1 VSEQIET
8 LPQLARLVA
17 YLTNATVYLLRREE
31 ERLTHLG
38 EEHAADRALAL
49 AVQEELGHVRQL
61 ISQIAGE
68 AQEIAQDGG

>member
-1 VSEQIET
+1 VSDQIET

-31 ERLTHLG
+31 ERLTRLG

-49 AVQEELGHVRQL
+49 AVQEELDHVRQL
-61 ISQIAGE
+61 IAQIAGE
-68 AQEIAQDGG
+68 AQEIAQDEG

>member
-31 ERLTHLG
+31 ERLTGRRDEHG
-38 EEHAADRALAL
+38 EDRALAL
-49 AVQEELGHVRQL
+49 AVLEELGHVREL
-61 ISQIAGE
+61 LEQITGE
-68 AQEIAQDGG
+68 AREIAEES

>member
-31 ERLTHLG
+31 ERLTRLG
-38 EEHAADRALAL
+38 EEHEADRSLAL
-49 AVQEELGHVRQL
+49 AVGEELEHVRGML
-61 ISQIAGE
+61 AQIAGE
-68 AQEIAQDGG
+68 AREIAAEDS

>member
-31 ERLTHLG
+31 ERLTRLG
-38 EEHAADRALAL
+38 QEHAEDRALAQS
-49 AVQEELGHVRQL
+49 VHEELGHLREM
-61 ISQIAGE
+61 IAQIAGE
-68 AQEIAQDGG
+68 AREIAQEG

>member
-31 ERLTHLG
+31 ERLARLRD
-38 EEHAADRALAL
+38 EHAGDRALAL
-49 AVQEELGHVRQL
+49 AVLEELGHVREL
-61 ISQIAGE
+61 LEQITGE
-68 AQEIAQDGG
+68 AREIAEET